1 MKTAE
6 ASWKWLYG
14 FRFSFMKRCR
24 KITIKRMTSKPFVDV
39 IQQMNLNI
47 MVIKNFQ
54 PDIICSK
61 VKTCVAAIMPL
72 LFLTIKLTDRQLRI

>member
-1 MKTAE
+1 
-6 ASWKWLYG
+6 
-14 FRFSFMKRCR
+14 
-24 KITIKRMTSKPFVDV
+24 MTSKPFVDV